1 MMNALNTSPMFR
13 QAQHKAQCRNR
24 RGAGSCGG
32 SLLVTNVSTGSTQE
46 WQGDKRLVYGRTLS
60 GRYLLVVIGRRR
72 SRELWLVTAREMTD
86 SERRLFRDKIKGKG
100 ARR

>member
-1 MMNALNTSPMFR
+1 VEGVFWSP
-13 QAQHKAQCRNR
+13 K
-24 RGAGSCGG
+24 
-32 SLLVTNVSTGSTQE
+32 